1 MDTKFKRYKKEYPHS
16 YSLGVFPTIE
26 LLENHPHHTLSV
38 ILHSKSQRN
47 KGVDKIHSLCEA
59 NDIPIIEDDKTIQR
73 ITQKGNTYA
82 VGVFEKFHQSLSHV
96 QNHVVLVN
104 PSGMG
109 NVGTIMRSMLGFGK
123 SNLAII
129 EPAADYFDPKVIRAS
144 MGAIFKLRIAIF
156 EQFADYWGTYSAHT
170 LYPMMTDGEIS
181 LDDVRFQP
189 PYALVFGNES
199 SGLGQ
204 EYHQFGTSIRIPQ
217 SKIVDSLNI
226 ALSVGIALYQTREL
240 VG

>member
-1 MDTKFKRYKKEYPHS
+1 MDTKLKRYKKEYSHS

-26 LLENHPHHTLSV
+26 LLENHPNHTLSV
-38 ILHSKSQRN
+38 ILHTKGQRN
-47 KGVDKIHSLCEA
+47 EGVEKIRFLCKA
-59 NDIPIIEDDKTIQR
+59 KDIPILEDDKAIQR
-73 ITQKGNTYA
+73 IDQKGNTYA

-96 QNHVVLVN
+96 RNHVVLVN

-109 NVGTIMRSMLGFGK
+109 NLGTIMRAMLGFGK
-123 SNLAII
+123 SDLAII

-144 MGAIFKLRIAIF
+144 MGAIFQLRVATF
-156 EQFADYWGTYSAHT
+156 GQFADYWGTYSSHT

-181 LDDVRFQP
+181 LDEVRFQP
-189 PYALVFGNES
+189 PYAVVFGNES
-199 SGLGQ
+199 SGLCQ

-226 ALSVGIALYQTREL
+226 ALSVGITLYQAREI
-240 VG
+240 G